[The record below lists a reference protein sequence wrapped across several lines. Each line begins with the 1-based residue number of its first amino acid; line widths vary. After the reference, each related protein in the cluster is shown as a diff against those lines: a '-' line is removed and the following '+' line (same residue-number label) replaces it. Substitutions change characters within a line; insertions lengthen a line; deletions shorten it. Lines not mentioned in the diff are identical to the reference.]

1 MISIEADWSESLMD
15 LKLKGKRALV
25 TGGSR
30 GLGKAIARSLLA
42 EGVNVVLAARNPD
55 QLAEAV
61 TKLEL
66 GTQAQVHGLA
76 FDAKDDLSVQA
87 LIDGVQSL
95 LGGLDIVIN
104 AAATPASAGA
114 GVSLA
119 NIEPSDVLS
128 DLDTKLLGYA
138 RVARAAV
145 PLMAKAGWGR
155 IINIAGLN
163 ARTTMNFAAA
173 VRNVGVVALTK
184 CLADELTHTGINVT
198 AIHPGATRTER
209 TGQRI
214 AEYAQKQG
222 LSVQAAEAAMYGHSL
237 IGRIVEAEEIAA
249 IATFLASPLSV
260 AINGEVIAAGGGT
273 PGHIH
278 Y

>member
-1 MISIEADWSESLMD
+1 MISIQADWSESPMD

-25 TGGSR
+25 TGASR

-55 QLAEAV
+55 QLAQAVIDLEQGVEAR
-61 TKLEL
+61 
-66 GTQAQVHGLA
+66 VHGLS
-76 FDAKDDLSVQA
+76 FDARDGRSVQA
-87 LIDGVQSL
+87 LTDGVLHL
-95 LGGLDIVIN
+95 LGGLDILVN
-104 AAATPASAGA
+104 AAATPASAGVS
-114 GVSLA
+114 VSLA
-119 NIEPSDVLS
+119 GIEMSDVLT
-128 DLDTKLLGYA
+128 DLDTKMLGYA
-138 RVARAAV
+138 RVARAAA
-145 PLMAKAGWGR
+145 PLMAEAGWGR

-184 CLADELTHTGINVT
+184 CLADELAHTGINVT

-214 AEYAQKQG
+214 ADYASKHGINLQE
-222 LSVQAAEAAMYGHSL
+222 AEAAMYGHSL

-249 IATFLASPLSV
+249 IATFLASPLSA

-273 PGHIH
+273 PGPIH

>member
-1 MISIEADWSESLMD
+1 MNLE
-15 LKLKGKRALV
+15 LKGKRALV

-30 GLGKAIARSLLA
+30 GLGMSIARSLMA

-66 GTQAQVHGLA
+66 GTRAKVHGLA
-76 FDAKDDLSVQA
+76 FDARDDLSVQA
-87 LIDGVQSL
+87 LIDGVPSL

-114 GVSLA
+114 GVNLA

-184 CLADELTHTGINVT
+184 CLADELAHTGINVT

-214 AEYAQKQG
+214 ADYACKHGMNLQE
-222 LSVQAAEAAMYGHSL
+222 AEAAMYGHSL

-249 IATFLASPLSV
+249 IATFLASPLSA
-260 AINGEVIAAGGGT
+260 AINGEVIAAGGGVL
-273 PGHIH
+273 GAIH

>member
-1 MISIEADWSESLMD
+1 MISIQADWSESPMD

-61 TKLEL
+61 TNLKL
-66 GTQAQVHGLA
+66 GTEAHVHGLA
-76 FDAKDDLSVQA
+76 FDATDDLSVQA
-87 LIDGVQSL
+87 LIDGVLSL

-114 GVSLA
+114 GLSLA

-138 RVARAAV
+138 RVARATV

-184 CLADELTHTGINVT
+184 CLADELAHTGINVT

-214 AEYAQKQG
+214 ADYAQKQG
-222 LSVQAAEAAMYGHSL
+222 LSLQTAEAAMYGHSL

-249 IATFLASPLSV
+249 IATFLASPLSA

-273 PGHIH
+273 PGPIH